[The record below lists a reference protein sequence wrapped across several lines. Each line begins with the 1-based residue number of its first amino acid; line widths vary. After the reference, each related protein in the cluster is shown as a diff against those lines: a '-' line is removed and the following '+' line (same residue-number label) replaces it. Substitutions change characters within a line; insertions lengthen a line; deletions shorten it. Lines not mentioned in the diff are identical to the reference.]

1 MDIDG
6 STLLEGGPM
15 IFVIAVVVAV
25 VAIVAATRAQTAANR
40 GAASL
45 VAVIAIAVAFIQS
58 MTVVPAGHVGVVDVF
73 GKVAE
78 RTLKSGVN
86 LKNPLARIVKLSVKT
101 QEMKESMA
109 VPSKEGMT
117 VGLEVS
123 CLYHLSPEKASAV
136 YRDVGPNYVDVL
148 LVPQF
153 RSVARG
159 VTASYEAKSLYT
171 SVREKLSQTIKEE
184 LDKAVSE
191 RGIVVES
198 APLRSVTLPKGLSD
212 AIERKLQ
219 EEQESQRMQF
229 VLKREQQEAERKRI
243 EARGIADFQQIVAKG
258 ISEQLLRWKGIEATE
273 KLATSSN
280 AKVLLVG
287 GKDGLPVILNP

>member
-1 MDIDG
+1 
-6 STLLEGGPM
+6 M

>member
-1 MDIDG
+1 
-6 STLLEGGPM
+6 M
-15 IFVIAVVVAV
+15 IFVVAAAVAI
-25 VAIVAATRAQTAANR
+25 VAIVAATRARTMANR

-45 VAVIAIAVAFIQS
+45 VAVIAIAVAFVQS
-58 MTVVPAGHVGVVDVF
+58 LSVIPAGHVGVVDVF
-73 GKVAE
+73 GKVRE
-78 RTLKSGVN
+78 QTLKSGVN
-86 LKNPLARIVKLSVKT
+86 LKNPLARVIKLSVKT
-101 QEMKESMA
+101 QEMKESMP

-123 CLYHLSPEKASAV
+123 CLFHLSPDKASAV
-136 YRDVGPNYVDVL
+136 YRDVGPNYAEIL

-171 SVREKLSQTIKEE
+171 SEREKLSASIKEE

-191 RGIVVES
+191 RGIVVE
-198 APLRSVTLPKGLSD
+198 ATPLRSVTLPKGLSD

-219 EEQESQRMQF
+219 EEQEFQRMQF

-243 EARGIADFQQIVAKG
+243 EAQGIADFQQIVAKG

-273 KLATSSN
+273 KLASSQN
-280 AKVLLVG
+280 AKVLIVG